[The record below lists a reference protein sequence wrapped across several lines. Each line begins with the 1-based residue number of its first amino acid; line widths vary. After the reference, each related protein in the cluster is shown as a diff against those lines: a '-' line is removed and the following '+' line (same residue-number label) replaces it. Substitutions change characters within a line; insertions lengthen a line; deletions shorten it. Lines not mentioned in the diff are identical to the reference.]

1 MIGKRMQEAMNEQIK
16 HELESAYL
24 YLSMVAYFNAEGLDG
39 MAQWMTIQTQE
50 EVAHAMRF
58 FSHINERE
66 GRVEL
71 LPLAQPQKEWTSP
84 LEAFKAAYGHEQFI
98 SGTIDKLVKVAEEEN
113 DNPAKIML
121 QWFVAEQVEEE
132 SSTKKVVE
140 LLERMGDS
148 GHGLVMVD
156 RELGARP
163 AAAASS
169 AEGEAA

>member
-1 MIGKRMQEAMNEQIK
+1 MIGKRMQDAMNEQIK

-24 YLSMVAYFNAEGLDG
+24 YLSMVAYLNAEGLDG
-39 MAQWMTIQTQE
+39 MAAWMTVQTQE
-50 EVAHAMRF
+50 EIAHAMRF
-58 FSHINERE
+58 FNHLSERG

-71 LPLAQPQKEWTSP
+71 LPLAQPQKEWASP

-98 SGTIDKLVKVAEEEN
+98 SGTIDKLVKIAEEEN

-121 QWFVAEQVEEE
+121 QWFVSEQVEEE
-132 SSTKKVVE
+132 DSTRKVVE
-140 LLERMGDS
+140 LLERIGDS

-163 AAAASS
+163 AAAPSS
-169 AEGEAA
+169 EGEAS

>member
-1 MIGKRMQEAMNEQIK
+1 MIGKRMQDAMNEQIK

-24 YLSMVAYFNAEGLDG
+24 YLSMVAYLNAEGLDG
-39 MAQWMTIQTQE
+39 MAQWMTVQTQE
-50 EVAHAMRF
+50 EIAHAMRF
-58 FSHINERE
+58 FNHLSERG

-71 LPLAQPQKEWTSP
+71 LPLAQPQKEWASP

-98 SGTIDKLVKVAEEEN
+98 SGTIVAEEEN

-121 QWFVAEQVEEE
+121 QWFVSEQVEEE
-132 SSTKKVVE
+132 DSTRKVVE
-140 LLERMGDS
+140 LLERIGDS

-163 AAAASS
+163 AAPAS
-169 AEGEAA
+169 AQGEQV

>member
-1 MIGKRMQEAMNEQIK
+1 MIGKRMQDAMNEQIK

-39 MAQWMTIQTQE
+39 MATWMTVQTQE

-58 FSHINERE
+58 FNHLNERG

-71 LPLAQPQKEWTSP
+71 LTLAQPQKEWVSP
-84 LEAFKAAYGHEQFI
+84 LEAFKAAYKHEQFI
-98 SGTIDKLVKVAEEEN
+98 SGTIDNLVNVAEEEN
-113 DNPAKIML
+113 DNPAKMML

-132 SSTKKVVE
+132 DSTRKVVE
-140 LLERMGDS
+140 LLERIGDS
-148 GHGLVMVD
+148 GHGLIMVD

-169 AEGEAA
+169 TEGEAA